1 MLVLL
6 WLTVSTPF
14 IIATQQELVKQ
25 QKTMSVDIP
34 IGDTDDDGADSSG
47 NNNNNVEEKVPTTSS
62 LSEEYLHEHHITTD
76 FGITIG
82 RDYNVE
88 NSGTYIA
95 FHGELH
101 APPPNPA

>member
-14 IIATQQELVKQ
+14 IVATQQELAKQ
-25 QKTMSVDIP
+25 QKTMSVDLP
-34 IGDTDDDGADSSG
+34 ISDNEDDNTDASG
-47 NNNNNVEEKVPTTSS
+47 NNNVEEKVPGTSS
-62 LSEEYLHEHHITTD
+62 LSEEYLHEHHVAPD
-76 FGITIG
+76 FGAILA
-82 RDYNVE
+82 RNYKLE

-101 APPPNPA
+101 APPPNAA